1 MTTAA
6 PSQAQFQMP
15 APSSEPREALRRRFD
30 EWTKRAPEFA
40 PEFQQHRAW
49 AEQFAW
55 LAVLDLAAPAPQPA
69 GAEPVAPLQ
78 AGMSNDELLAAW
90 RTKLRRVEPSDRDL
104 RAFAVGAE
112 VGYALASSRSGE
124 DAALAALAELVDLKR
139 LIARVDETRLE
150 GGLRVPVM
158 NLAEADATREEYQRR
173 KPAAWA
179 RAFEIVDAARGDS
192 HGN

>member
-6 PSQAQFQMP
+6 PSPAQFQMP
-15 APSSEPREALRRRFD
+15 APSSEPRE
-30 EWTKRAPEFA
+30 
-40 PEFQQHRAW
+40 
-49 AEQFAW
+49 
-55 LAVLDLAAPAPQPA
+55 
-69 GAEPVAPLQ
+69 
-78 AGMSNDELLAAW
+78 
-90 RTKLRRVEPSDRDL
+90 
-104 RAFAVGAE
+104 
-112 VGYALASSRSGE
+112 
-124 DAALAALAELVDLKR
+124 AALAALAELVDLKR

-179 RAFEIVDAARGDS
+179 RAFEIVDAARGAS